1 MTTSI
6 RSAATDVEIHSPCDG
21 VSCEYGYL
29 FLLLNFSDI
38 TPFLWCARA
47 EDRAAFEAAYPGRS
61 AIDDDDERQA
71 DAEEQH
77 QGRERAQLLSLQR

>member
-1 MTTSI
+1 MRI
-6 RSAATDVEIHSPCDG
+6 RIY
-21 VSCEYGYL
+21 VS
-29 FLLLNFSDI
+29 LLLKFSDI
-38 TPFLWCARA
+38 TPRWCARA